1 MSGPQTTNG
10 TPEPVIPTSELLW
23 TARLFSHLKKPEN
36 LLVYLCVSAWAKFM
50 GVSEFIP
57 TITVG

>member
-1 MSGPQTTNG
+1 MSGSQI
-10 TPEPVIPTSELLW
+10 TPASEIEASQLLW
-23 TARLFSHLKKPEN
+23 TARLLSHLKKPEN